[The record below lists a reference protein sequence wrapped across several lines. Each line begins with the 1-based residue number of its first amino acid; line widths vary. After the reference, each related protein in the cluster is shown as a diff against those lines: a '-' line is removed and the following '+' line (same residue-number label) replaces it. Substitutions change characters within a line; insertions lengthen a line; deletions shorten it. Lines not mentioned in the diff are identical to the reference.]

1 MRPTGREA
9 HDAVE
14 RFRVLTASAV
24 DACARGSAM
33 DLVDALLAREEVARW
48 MRGATA
54 PPGRGGVAAASPE
67 LQSLRRAAD
76 EALRL
81 NAELEAGVARAR
93 DEARAQL
100 QRLDLDQ
107 AAVGGYSRAM
117 PRVRQ
122 LDLRR

>member
-1 MRPTGREA
+1 MRATSREA

-24 DACARGSAM
+24 DACARGSTM
-33 DLVDALLAREEVARW
+33 DLVDALQAREEVARW
-48 MRGATA
+48 MRGVTA
-54 PPGRGGVAAASPE
+54 PPVQSGASAASPE
-67 LQSLRRAAD
+67 LRALRRAAE
-76 EALRL
+76 EALHL

-93 DEARAQL
+93 DEARARLQQL
-100 QRLDLDQ
+100 DHDQ